1 MQPQT
6 NTPPSGA
13 GTRLGFFIWLPI
25 VIATSVVAGIF
36 IGKHFASPEAVANK
50 DRKINSVLNLI
61 ANDYVD
67 TTNIDE
73 LVERAIPSLLEN
85 LDPHT
90 AYFTAADLR
99 AANEDLQG
107 SFSGIGLTFTTMSDT
122 ITVIEVLSGGPSEKV
137 GLMAGDRII
146 TIDDSTFVGQGLTS
160 NDVMRHLRGPRGTT
174 VKLGIKRAT
183 SSKLLPFTITRD
195 NITVESVD
203 CFYLLDK
210 TTGYVKVNQFGA
222 NTYNEFITALITLRA
237 QGAKRFVVDLRGNG
251 GGYME
256 IAIMMANEF
265 LPSDQLIVS
274 TRGRYKRDANEF
286 WSDGTGSFVNDEL
299 VVLIDEFSASASEI
313 FAGAIQDNDRGLV
326 VGCRSFGK
334 GLVQNQFVLADS
346 SAVRLT
352 IARYYT
358 PSGRCIQKSYKGGKQ
373 ADYERELY
381 DRYAS
386 GELDSR
392 DSVRVDSTQL
402 FTTGTGRE
410 VYGGGGI
417 MPDIFVPRDTVG
429 VSGYFIDVANHGLL
443 HKYAFHYVDSHRQW
457 LQALTDYK
465 EFLRR
470 GPSDQALLEDFAAFA
485 ATQGVP
491 PRWYYINRSRAL
503 ILNNLRALIARD
515 VWGNS
520 AFYPVY
526 NRDDKTVQAALKA
539 LNKHKA
545 AFPILPE

>member
-6 NTPPSGA
+6 NSSPSGGA
-13 GTRLGFFIWLPI
+13 GVGIFIWLPI
-25 VIATSVVAGIF
+25 VIAIAVVAGIF

-61 ANDYVD
+61 ATDYVD

-73 LVERAIPSLLEN
+73 LVEKAIPNLLEN

-137 GLMAGDRII
+137 GIMAGDRII
-146 TIDDSTFVGQGLTS
+146 TIDDSTFVGEGLS
-160 NDVMRHLRGPRGTT
+160 NNEVMRHLRGPRGTT
-174 VKLGIKRAT
+174 VKLGIKRST
-183 SSKLLPFTITRD
+183 SAKILPFTITRD

-203 CFYLLDK
+203 CHYMLDK
-210 TTGYVKVNQFGA
+210 TTGYIKVNQFGA
-222 NTYNEFITALITLRA
+222 NTYNEFLTALIALRA
-237 QGAKRFVVDLRGNG
+237 QGAERYVVDLRGNG

-265 LPSDQLIVS
+265 LPADNLIVK

-286 WSDGTGSFVNDEL
+286 WSDGNGAFTNDEL
-299 VVLIDEFSASASEI
+299 VVLIDEYSASASEI

-358 PSGRCIQKSYKGGKQ
+358 PSGRCIQKPFKGGKQ

-381 DRYAS
+381 DRYIS

-392 DSVRVDSTQL
+392 DSVKVDSTQL
-402 FTTGTGRE
+402 FTTGTGRV

-417 MPDIFVPRDTVG
+417 MPDIFVPRDTTG

-457 LQALTDYK
+457 LNALDGYK
-465 EFLRR
+465 DFLKH
-470 GPSDQALLEDFAAFA
+470 GPTDQALIEDFATYA
-485 ATQGVP
+485 ADEGVP
-491 PRWYYINRSRAL
+491 PRWYYINRSRSL
-503 ILNNLRALIARD
+503 ILSNLRALIARD

-526 NRDDKTVQAALKA
+526 NRNDKTVQAALKA